1 MPFPRSTVMSTMSPV
16 RGVQFFL
23 SQNATGAA
31 GDHRVSRLHV
41 IKSADGTDDPP
52 GTLFFH
58 TQLNGT
64 SLDW

>member
-1 MPFPRSTVMSTMSPV
+1 MSAGPV
-16 RGVQFFL
+16 SYTHLVAGEGRAVFL
-23 SQNATGAA
+23 SQNAPGAA
-31 GDHRVSRLHV
+31 GDHPVPRLHV

-52 GTLFFH
+52 GMLFFH